1 MATSETFDLGAYM
14 SNSIRNIMAKAYKS
28 VLSNPRGAMVVPTST
43 PRSVVTLPT
52 SRICS
57 SLISAVWMQWPVP

>member
-43 PRSVVTLPT
+43 PRSVVTRLT
-52 SRICS
+52 LRTS
-57 SLISAVWMQWPVP
+57 SLLTSVEWMLWHVP